1 MFAKGVFF
9 LCIYDVIAVKY
20 STEPSSPNSHNYLAG
35 MLAMESSVESPG
47 GLLEEI
53 MDYVYSNELDGMTTN
68 LISSMV
74 SQFIDKPNKKF
85 INNLESTFKSFKR

>member
-1 MFAKGVFF
+1 
-9 LCIYDVIAVKY
+9 
-20 STEPSSPNSHNYLAG
+20 
-35 MLAMESSVESPG
+35 
-47 GLLEEI
+47 
-53 MDYVYSNELDGMTTN
+53 MTTN